1 MSAKREEVPLGCN
14 LGKAPPIYTECRR
27 TQSLPNLTVAARS
40 ERRYRLPL
48 GIRPYLCPLNFDDHI
63 FRPAAGLE
71 QDGPVR
77 NAGRDQEVRIP
88 APLLPVDG
96 IVAVQVEPADE
107 LHKGA

>member
-1 MSAKREEVPLGCN
+1 MALTARKGHAASV
-14 LGKAPPIYTECRR
+14 RR
-27 TQSLPNLTVAARS
+27 QSRQRLRS

-77 NAGRDQEVRIP
+77 DAGRDDKVRIP
-88 APLLPVDG
+88 APLLSVDG
-96 IVAVQVEPADE
+96 IVAMQAGNICGLNSMAQCP
-107 LHKGA
+107 